1 MNYLCLKNGVLSV
14 PDMTNIVVVA
24 GSIATAIIS
33 AVVVVRGQKMST
45 HVSMRDVENDRVKT
59 IFDGYGSIV
68 DDLRA
73 EVARLKEVI
82 EGLQLEQDECLKQNN
97 SLLAEVELLKQRLN
111 HLEVN
116 NGRTTE

>member
-1 MNYLCLKNGVLSV
+1 M
-14 PDMTNIVVVA
+14 PDMTNLIVVL

-33 AVVVVRGQKMST
+33 AVVVIRGQK
-45 HVSMRDVENDRVKT
+45 VSANVDLKGVQNEQVKT

-73 EVARLKEVI
+73 EVIRLKEVI
-82 EGLQLEQDECLKQNN
+82 EGLQLEQDECLKKNDA
-97 SLLAEVELLKQRLN
+97 LLAEVESLKQRIH

-116 NGRTTE
+116 NGRTAE

>member
-1 MNYLCLKNGVLSV
+1 M
-14 PDMTNIVVVA
+14 PDMTNLIVVI
-24 GSIATAIIS
+24 GSVATAVIS
-33 AVVVVRGQKMST
+33 AVVVMRGQR
-45 HVSMRDVENDRVKT
+45 VSANVDMKGVENEQVKT

-73 EVARLKEVI
+73 EVIRLKEVI
-82 EGLQLEQDECLKQNN
+82 EGLQLEQDECLKKND
-97 SLLAEVELLKQRLN
+97 SLLAEVELLKQRIH

>member
-1 MNYLCLKNGVLSV
+1 M
-14 PDMTNIVVVA
+14 PDMTNLIVVI
-24 GSIATAIIS
+24 GSVATAVIS
-33 AVVVVRGQKMST
+33 AVVVMRGQR
-45 HVSMRDVENDRVKT
+45 VSASVDMKGVENEQVKT

-73 EVARLKEVI
+73 EVIRLKEVI
-82 EGLQLEQDECLKQNN
+82 EGLQLEQDECLKKNDA
-97 SLLAEVELLKQRLN
+97 LLAEVELLKQRIH